1 MIYKFNQDSKTELDD
16 LKNCKAYILYH
27 KLLNEYTNDEKLW
40 ITREIN
46 TNSYYKYAIPLKG
59 WCFNFIDKLKKF
71 WVKFDFNSICE
82 FYAIDKD
89 SLVKFLN
96 DSYGEKALKILEIKE

>member
-16 LKNCKAYILYH
+16 LKNCKAYILCH
-27 KLLNEYTNDEKLW
+27 KPLDEYTDDEKLW
-40 ITREIN
+40 ITKEIN
-46 TNSYYKYAIPLKG
+46 TNSYYKYAIPLMG

>member
-1 MIYKFNQDSKTELDD
+1 MIYKFNPESHVELDD
-16 LKNCKAYILYH
+16 LKNCKTYILYH
-27 KLLNEYTNDEKLW
+27 KSLDEYTDDEKLW

-59 WCFNFIDKLKKF
+59 WCFNFINKLKKF
-71 WVKFDFNSICE
+71 WVKFDFNSIYE

-96 DSYGEKALKILEIKE
+96 NSYSKKIEILEIKK